1 MKYLRSIAVI
11 VLCLCL
17 ALFSFVG
24 CSTTKSTKK
33 ITLNEVTHSIFY
45 APQYVAI
52 EKGYFKEEGLE
63 VTLVNG
69 GGADKSMTAVL
80 SGEADIG
87 LMGPEAAI
95 YVYNQGKEDY
105 VKVFGQ
111 LTKRDG
117 SFLFGKET
125 ASEFKWSN
133 LKGKTVI
140 GGRLGG
146 VPEMTVEY
154 VLKQQGFKLGVDVKV
169 DSSIQ
174 FNLMASAY
182 QNGVGDYVTLF
193 EPTASALE
201 AAGKGHVLISI
212 GSVSGEIPYTA
223 YMAKS
228 SYIKN
233 NSDTIQAFTNAV
245 YKGQKFVKEHTAAEI
260 AAIIKPQFPDT
271 TIESL
276 TISIQRYKDAD
287 VWNDTPV
294 MKEAAF
300 NKLQDVMQEAKQLDK
315 RADYKSLID
324 NTFAEKS
331 NKITLPKKRGLKDF
345 RPRFFLL

>member
-1 MKYLRSIAVI
+1 MKILRSVVLI
-11 VLCLCL
+11 VLCLGL
-17 ALFSFVG
+17 TLFSFVG
-24 CSTTKSTKK
+24 CTTTKETKK

-52 EKGYFKEEGLE
+52 VNGYFKEEGLE

-154 VLKQQGFKLGVDVKV
+154 VLKQQGFTLGKDVTV
-169 DSSIQ
+169 NSSIQ

-182 QNGVGDYVTLF
+182 ESGTGDYVTLF

-201 AAGKGHVLISI
+201 AAGKGHVLLSI
-212 GSVSGEIPYTA
+212 GTVSGEIPYTA
-223 YMAKS
+223 YQAKS
-228 SYIKN
+228 SYIAKN
-233 NSDTIQAFTNAV
+233 PDVIQSFSNAV
-245 YKGQKFVKEHTAAEI
+245 YKGQKYVKEHTAAEI
-260 AAIIKPQFPDT
+260 AQVIKSQFPDT
-271 TIESL
+271 DVASL
-276 TISIQRYKDAD
+276 TVSIQRYKDAD

-294 MKEAAF
+294 MKEAALTR
-300 NKLQDVMQEAKQLDK
+300 LQDVMLEAKQLDK
-315 RADYKSLID
+315 RVEFSKLID
-324 NTFAEKS
+324 NTFAQKAI
-331 NKITLPKKRGLKDF
+331 K
-345 RPRFFLL
+345 

>member
-11 VLCLCL
+11 ALCTAL
-17 ALFSFVG
+17 AMFSFVG
-24 CSTTKSTKK
+24 CSKTQEVTK

-52 EKGYFKEEGLE
+52 ENGYFKDEGLE

-105 VKVFGQ
+105 VKVFAQ

-117 SFLFGKET
+117 SFLFGKEE
-125 ASEFKWSN
+125 ASEFKWES
-133 LKGKTVI
+133 LIGKTVI

-154 VLKQQGFKLGVDVKV
+154 VLKQKGFTLGKDVTVDTSV
-169 DSSIQ
+169 Q

-182 QNGVGDYVTLF
+182 ENGVGDYVTLF
-193 EPTASALE
+193 EPTASAME
-201 AAGKGHVLISI
+201 AAGKGHILLSI
-212 GSVSGEIPYTA
+212 GTVSGEIPYTA
-223 YMAKS
+223 YMAKI
-228 SYIKN
+228 SYIEEN
-233 NSDTIQAFTNAV
+233 EDIIQAFTDAV
-245 YKGQKFVKEHTAAEI
+245 YKGQKYVQEHTAAEI
-260 AAIIKPQFPDT
+260 AEVIKDQFPDT
-271 TIESL
+271 DIQSL
-276 TISIQRYKDAD
+276 TVSIQRYKDAD
-287 VWNDTPV
+287 VWNQTPV
-294 MKEAAF
+294 MKESSLE
-300 NKLQDVMQEAKQLDK
+300 KLQDVMQEAGQLDT
-315 RADYKSLID
+315 RVNFNALID
-324 NTFAEKS
+324 NTFAENATK
-331 NKITLPKKRGLKDF
+331 
-345 RPRFFLL
+345 